1 MTREP
6 TLFPGVDAGSRATDG
21 HSLARR
27 GDPPTS
33 KQAAAEI
40 APHLGDL
47 QARVVEALRG
57 RGGRTATELTSLEGI
72 GDPRQFNR
80 RLPELV
86 KAGIVVV
93 GATRPCRV
101 TGKSART
108 YWLVE
113 DIKRSGA

>member
-1 MTREP
+1 MKEP
-6 TLFPGVDAGSRATDG
+6 TLFADDAR
-21 HSLARR
+21 HLARR

-40 APHLGDL
+40 APHLGEL

-57 RGGRTATELTSLEGI
+57 RGGRTATELTTLEGI
-72 GDPRQFNR
+72 GDPRRYNR
-80 RLPELV
+80 RLTELV
-86 KAGIVVV
+86 RAGIVVV

-101 TGKSART
+101 TGKNART

-113 DIKRSGA
+113 DIERSGT